1 MNDMQDALY
10 PASPMTPAFMNQ
22 ARIHQ
27 PSNDPDQA
35 AQETIALM
43 TSYIKGSARDP
54 LVQAE
59 SLRAVQSYPSVLLA
73 LSGIVGDDP
82 RLSITARE
90 QALAESCWAW
100 AKHNLEFVHHSKLL
114 RVWLD
119 REDALQ
125 LLISPDVIVHAL
137 NGQDREARGRA
148 RKGDCAVYAPMI
160 CALLESLGLD
170 WELVIAAVDRNQP
183 DVFSH
188 VWPRVV
194 LSDGRRVSLDAS
206 HGPYPGWHVPA
217 HDIHRLQAFDSN
229 GRAVADQGDTFQGL
243 GEYIPT
249 GLGDFVDQ
257 EGNIIYGGYGAGYD
271 PSTAVQSPPFNAVAG
286 GTNWASVVGNLA
298 NQWTQIGGR
307 VIAPQTTYT
316 VGPGGQVSYA
326 TPGSAPV
333 PNSAS
338 LNIGAG
344 GNTLLWVGG
353 GLAALLV
360 AAMAFG
366 SRK

>member
-1 MNDMQDALY
+1 
-10 PASPMTPAFMNQ
+10 MTPDFMAG
-22 ARIHQ
+22 ARVQQ

-35 AQETIALM
+35 AAETIALM

-54 LVQAE
+54 LVRRE
-59 SLRAVQSYPSVLLA
+59 SMRAVESYPSVLLA

-137 NGQDREARGRA
+137 NGEDREARGRA

-188 VWPRVV
+188 IWPRVV

-243 GEYIPT
+243 GEYIAT
-249 GLGDFVDQ
+249 GLGDVD
-257 EGNIIYGGYGAGYD
+257 EAGNILDGGGYPTGGLD
-271 PSTAVQSPPFNAVAG
+271 PNPHYAPAG
-286 GTNWASVVGNLA
+286 GTNWANVFGNLA
-298 NQWTQIGGR
+298 NQWTAIGGR

-353 GLAALLV
+353 GLAALFV